1 MAMRRALKLVLFPG
15 GIRGLG
21 VMMGLALAMVGILYS
36 PAALA
41 FSHVKRIGNTTVYSV
56 APIPDVIAERINRAD
71 ALLAASPLAE
81 PGLRRTLVLTDGGWR
96 WQVLAA
102 GNWNAIA
109 LRRPFSSMLL
119 FNKADVAADRV
130 RNAAPM
136 GGTRTLS
143 GTIAHESV
151 HLLTA
156 RRYGE
161 IRLARMPQWKREGYA
176 DYVAQETSIGAD
188 DEARIRETW
197 PDAPVL
203 RYYAAHRRVKH
214 LLESGGQS
222 VDALLSKD

>member
-1 MAMRRALKLVLFPG
+1 MRTALKFLLFPG

-21 VMMGLALAMVGILYS
+21 VMIGLALAIVGILYT

-41 FSHVKRIGNTTVYSV
+41 FPHVKRIGDTTVYSV

-96 WQVLAA
+96 WRVLAA
-102 GNWNAIA
+102 GNWNVVA
-109 LRRPFSSMLL
+109 LRRPFSSVLL
-119 FNKADVAADRV
+119 FNRSDVLADRV
-130 RNAAPM
+130 RNGAP
-136 GGTRTLS
+136 GGGERTFS

-161 IRLARMPQWKREGYA
+161 IRLARMPEWKREGYA
-176 DYVAQETSIGAD
+176 DYVAQETSIRAE
-188 DEARIRETW
+188 DEARIRELR
-197 PDAPVL
+197 PQARAL

-214 LLESGGQS
+214 LLDNDGQS
-222 VDALLSKD
+222 VDELLSKD